1 MINAKNVCQM
11 LRIVGVV
18 NESAESMNFAEVAR
32 QRAKAIVRT
41 ASLAKHLND
50 TLIQFSLAS

>member
-18 NESAESMNFAEVAR
+18 SESAESMNFAEVAR
-32 QRAKAIVRT
+32 QRVKAIVRT
-41 ASLAKHLND
+41 ASPANLLKH
-50 TLIQFSLAS
+50 TLTDIL